1 MMLTKT
7 VKNTLLVLT
16 TAGLLMAGQSAF
28 AHTAHCKDTELSEL
42 MEGMK
47 DDLKAYVG
55 AFKSSDSSGMQGA
68 VNQLLTA
75 SEKAK
80 SYTPLKLQDEMSM
93 PQMSEEQHA
102 NMGSM
107 EGMPNMEGMSHATH
121 MEHMKY
127 LQGMDKLKGLLTD
140 LKAAGSDKKQVKQ
153 ILGQIKKHSKS
164 SHEAFRKDCD

>member
-7 VKNTLLVLT
+7 VKNTLLALT

-55 AFKSSDSSGMQGA
+55 AFKSSDTSGMQGA
-68 VNQLLTA
+68 VDQLLAA

-80 SYTPLKLQDEMSM
+80 SYTPLKLQDDMPM

-107 EGMPNMEGMSHATH
+107 EGMANMEGMSHATH